1 MLPYLNDKRKR
12 EGGGEGLMGGGINLI
27 ILNFS
32 QMHACMPAKWMRAVG
47 IELVFELG
55 SGMAGF

>member
-1 MLPYLNDKRKR
+1 
-12 EGGGEGLMGGGINLI
+12 LMGGGINLI